1 MKTAA
6 NYWGHRP
13 SSGSAWQ
20 AGSPCSFRVGS
31 VFMGSSRGGRAGRV
45 LLTTGVFP
53 VTCGFR
59 RMAALVVPRP
69 GFTGRG
75 RFSGVRGLVLCWTRP
90 RGCVWLWDRAR
101 SRSRGHGCGI
111 LELVGWFR
119 VGPASSDYSPPYGLV
134 QGGAIYRSM
143 KVRDDGVVV
152 AAMLRL
158 LNVKRPGPRPSS
170 GLRERPGPRPSQ
182 SLPRPGCSSS

>member
-90 RGCVWLWDRAR
+90 RGCVWLWGRARR
-101 SRSRGHGCGI
+101 SRSRGRVCG
-111 LELVGWFR
+111 VAVGYSNSWVGSGSDPRARTTPHRTGWFR
-119 VGPASSDYSPPYGLV
+119 EVPHI
-134 QGGAIYRSM
+134 GA
-143 KVRDDGVVV
+143 
-152 AAMLRL
+152 
-158 LNVKRPGPRPSS
+158 
-170 GLRERPGPRPSQ
+170 
-182 SLPRPGCSSS
+182 